1 MAGEANGPSSF
12 GIPRRPGGPSWHP
25 DNLPGP
31 DDMGESSETGEAN
44 KYRRRVEDIDP
55 ARTDPAAMI
64 EHHEPIRERPNPYTV
79 EGYIQ
84 GFRDLS
90 EAAITG
96 HGQRRYRARLLVLVT
111 LTALC
116 VPVGLHLL
124 GFLHFL

>member
-1 MAGEANGPSSF
+1 MEGEGHGPSSF
-12 GIPRRPGGPSWHP
+12 GIPRRASVPAWHP
-25 DNLPGP
+25 DNIPAEGSDP
-31 DDMGESSETGEAN
+31 AADPN

-55 ARTDPAAMI
+55 ARTDPSAMI
-64 EHHEPIRERPNPYTV
+64 EHHEPLRPRPSPYTV

-96 HGQRRYRARLLVLVT
+96 HGQRRARARLLVIVS

-116 VPVGLHLL
+116 VPVGLQLL
-124 GFLHFL
+124 GFLHIL

>member
-1 MAGEANGPSSF
+1 MAGEGNGPSSF
-12 GIPRRPGGPSWHP
+12 GIPRKPGGPSWHP

-31 DDMGESSETGEAN
+31 DEAQEQN
-44 KYRRRVEDIDP
+44 KYKRRVEDIDP

-64 EHHEPIRERPNPYTV
+64 EHHEPLRERPSPYTV

-96 HGQRRYRARLLVLVT
+96 HGQRRARARLLVILT

-116 VPVGLHLL
+116 VPVGLQLL
-124 GFLHFL
+124 GLLHFL

>member
-1 MAGEANGPSSF
+1 MAGEGHGPSSF
-12 GIPRRPGGPSWHP
+12 GIPRRPDVPAWHP
-25 DNLPGP
+25 DNIP
-31 DDMGESSETGEAN
+31 DESHDDSHDDSEAN
-44 KYRRRVEDIDP
+44 KYRRRLEDIDP
-55 ARTDPAAMI
+55 ARVDPSAMI
-64 EHHEPIRERPNPYTV
+64 EHHEPLRPRPSPYTV

-96 HGQRRYRARLLVLVT
+96 HGQRRSRARLLVILS

-116 VPVGLHLL
+116 VPVGLQLL

>member
-1 MAGEANGPSSF
+1 MAGEGNGPSSF
-12 GIPRRPGGPSWHP
+12 GIPRKPGGPAWHP

-31 DDMGESSETGEAN
+31 DETGESAETN
-44 KYRRRVEDIDP
+44 KYRKRVEDIDP

-64 EHHEPIRERPNPYTV
+64 EHHEPLRERPSPYTV

-96 HGQRRYRARLLVLVT
+96 HGQRRARARLLVILT

-116 VPVGLHLL
+116 VPVGLQLL
-124 GFLHFL
+124 GFLHFW

>member
-1 MAGEANGPSSF
+1 MAGEAHGPSDF
-12 GIPRRPGGPSWHP
+12 HIPRKPGGPAWHP
-25 DNLPGP
+25 DNLPAP
-31 DDMGESSETGEAN
+31 SEETEGN
-44 KYRRRVEDIDP
+44 KYQKRVEDIDP

-64 EHHEPIRERPNPYTV
+64 EHHEPLRERPSPYTV

-96 HGQRRYRARLLVLVT
+96 HGQRRARARLLVILT

-116 VPVGLHLL
+116 VPVGLQLL

>member
-1 MAGEANGPSSF
+1 MAGDGNGPSSF
-12 GIPRRPGGPSWHP
+12 GIPRKPGGPSWHP
-25 DNLPGP
+25 DNLPGENEP
-31 DDMGESSETGEAN
+31 EEPN
-44 KYRRRVEDIDP
+44 KYKRRVEDIDP

-64 EHHEPIRERPNPYTV
+64 EHHEPLRERPSPYTV

-96 HGQRRYRARLLVLVT
+96 HGQRRARARMLVILT

-116 VPVGLHLL
+116 VPVGLQLL
-124 GFLHFL
+124 GLLHFL